1 MYLLYSNV
9 MFDTGRRCELIKLD
23 GGSFGDDLACGF
35 GEAFGLENVTASEIV
50 QAAGRTLGDFY
61 NSIYRFF

>member
-1 MYLLYSNV
+1 MTMNNGFCE
-9 MFDTGRRCELIKLD
+9 MAECELIKLD
-23 GGSFGDDLACGF
+23 GGSFWDDLACGF

>member
-1 MYLLYSNV
+1 MEMTMNNGFCE
-9 MFDTGRRCELIKLD
+9 MTECELIKLD
-23 GGSFGDDLACGF
+23 GGSFWDDLACGF

-50 QAAGRTLGDFY
+50 QASGRMLGDFY